1 LDQDIAARLARVE
14 AELAIAQLP
23 ARYARAVD
31 SRNLDDLAKVFA
43 PTTNWG
49 EHGLGEAGC
58 RAFYGPVLSHFYR
71 SFHQIVGH
79 VVEQVDAESG
89 TARGTTYCRAEHED
103 GNAWVI
109 NLMIYFDRYVRIDGT
124 WHILGRRPRF
134 LFVGDAHTSPRSVD
148 FCKWPGREDHFR
160 TELPQSDASW
170 NAYWDAMPEARAS
183 VTTLP

>member
-71 SFHQIVGH
+71 SFHQIVA
-79 VVEQVDAESG
+79 EQVPTALVEF
-89 TARGTTYCRAEHED
+89 ARGQGYSVHEL
-103 GNAWVI
+103 VE
-109 NLMIYFDRYVRIDGT
+109 MI
-124 WHILGRRPRF
+124 
-134 LFVGDAHTSPRSVD
+134 
-148 FCKWPGREDHFR
+148 EDV
-160 TELPQSDASW
+160 A
-170 NAYWDAMPEARAS
+170 
-183 VTTLP
+183 